1 MKKPTYGFKKTLVI
15 VVQDIMLLAVLSY
28 SIYAGHKDPDQF
40 TGIFL
45 RNFIPM
51 ALSTVLVAKLLIR
64 RLRKVAEQD
73 APPSAA

>member
-1 MKKPTYGFKKTLVI
+1 MEKPTYSPKQTLIIVI
-15 VVQDIMLLAVLSY
+15 QDILLLAVLSY
-28 SIYAGHKDPDQF
+28 SIYEGHKDLEQF

-64 RLRKVAEQD
+64 RLRKVADQTS
-73 APPSAA
+73 PPSAA